1 MNLAVAIFTALQANA
16 ALVALVG
23 DRIYPGNGPDNQ
35 TAPYIIWQ
43 GVGSDPGAV
52 HTGATGATE
61 RIVQFACFAE
71 TPEGAI
77 AVREALVAALDGV
90 TLANGDNGTLDDDNR
105 DDFDEAAQLY
115 RCDADF
121 HF

>member
-1 MNLAVAIFTALQANA
+1 MNITDAIYATLAANA
-16 ALVALVG
+16 PLVALVG
-23 DRIYPGNGPDNQ
+23 KRIYLVKGPDNAV
-35 TAPYIIWQ
+35 APYIIWQ

-61 RIVQFACFAE
+61 RLFQFSCFAE
-71 TPEGAI
+71 NPED
-77 AVREALVAALDGV
+77 AVELRETLVAALDGV
-90 TLANGDNGTLDDDNR
+90 LLGSGDNGTLEDDTR

>member
-1 MNLAVAIFTALQANA
+1 MSLANSIYATLSANA
-16 ALVALVG
+16 PLVALVG
-23 DRIYPGNGPDNQ
+23 KRIYLGNGPDNPV
-35 TAPYIIWQ
+35 APYIIWQ
-43 GVGSDPGAV
+43 GIGADPGQV

-61 RIVQFACFAE
+61 RLMQFACFAE

-77 AVREALVAALDGV
+77 AVRDALVAALDGV
-90 TLANGDNGTLDDDNR
+90 TLANGDNGTLEDDNR